1 MRDSGIKLLIAEPYS
16 NASVVRQVTSQ
27 SGATAITLIS
37 SVGGDSEA
45 SDYLS
50 LFDLN
55 IKRLSSAAAA
65 AR

>member
-1 MRDSGIKLLIAEPYS
+1 MGNSGIRLLIAEPYS

-27 SGATAITLIS
+27 SGATAITLIA

-45 SDYLS
+45 ADYLS

-55 IKRLSSAAAA
+55 IKQLSSAAAA

>member
-1 MRDSGIKLLIAEPYS
+1 MRDSGIKLLITEPYS
-16 NASVVRQVTSQ
+16 NTSVVRQVASQ
-27 SGATAITLIS
+27 TGATAITLIP
-37 SVGGDSEA
+37 SVGGDLEA

-65 AR
+65 R

>member
-1 MRDSGIKLLIAEPYS
+1 MRDSDVRLLIAEPYS
-16 NASVVRQVTSQ
+16 NTSAVRQVAAQ
-27 SGATAITLIS
+27 SGATAITLIP
-37 SVGGDSEA
+37 SVGGDPEA

-55 IKRLSSAAAA
+55 IKRLSSASAT